1 MKDILSTYFKG
12 DRVIWGVIIFL
23 SIISIVSVYS
33 SIGDLAYRFSAGN
46 TNHYLFRHLQF
57 LLLGFVFLYLVHRIP
72 YTLFFNLSQLFII
85 VAALLLVFTL
95 FLGVTRNDATRWLSL
110 PGIGVEFQTS
120 DIAKFALIVY
130 IARILSISQE
140 TSESLT
146 LAFKRIIV
154 PVAVIC
160 GLILPSNF
168 STSFLLF
175 FTSLILMFIGRVPA
189 KKLLSSIGILAGVMV
204 FLIMLAFLAP
214 NVGRLGTW
222 KSRVESFWNSN
233 GDDDYQANLAK
244 TAIATSGVIGKG
256 PGNSSVRYS
265 LPQAYSDFI
274 YAIILEE
281 WGSIIGFLVLASY
294 LFLLYRVGMIVKASS
309 RTFPAFLAIGLT
321 VNLVFQALANM
332 SVAVNIVPVTGQPLP
347 LVSMGGTSIVSTF
360 VALGIVLS
368 ISRSLENQR
377 IAEENLNKGLN

>member
-1 MKDILSTYFKG
+1 MKDKLSTYFKG
-12 DRVIWGVIIFL
+12 DRVIWIVLVFL

-33 SIGDLAYRFSAGN
+33 SIGDLAYRFSGGN
-46 TNHYLFRHLQF
+46 TSHYLFRHLRF
-57 LLLGFVFLYLVHRIP
+57 LLVGFIVLYFVHRIP
-72 YTLFFNLSQLFII
+72 YSLFFSLSQLFII
-85 VAALLLVFTL
+85 VAALLLIFTL
-95 FLGVTRNDATRWLSL
+95 FMGVTRNDATRWLSL

-130 IARILSISQE
+130 ISRILSLSQE
-140 TSESLT
+140 NEESLT
-146 LAFKRIIV
+146 LAFKRIII
-154 PVAVIC
+154 PVGIIC

-175 FTSLILMFIGRVPA
+175 FTSLVLMFIGRIPA
-189 KKLLSSIGILAGVMV
+189 KKLFSSVGILIGIMV
-204 FLIMLAFLAP
+204 FLVMLAFLAP

-222 KSRVESFWNSN
+222 KNRIESFWNDK
-233 GDDDYQANLAK
+233 GGDDYQANLAK
-244 TAIATSGVIGKG
+244 TAIATSGLVGKG

-274 YAIILEE
+274 FAIILEE
-281 WGSIIGFLVLASY
+281 WGSLVGILVLSSY

-332 SVAVNIVPVTGQPLP
+332 AVAVNIVPVTGQPLP
-347 LVSMGGTSIVSTF
+347 LVSMGGTSIISTF
-360 VALGIVLS
+360 AALGVVLS
-368 ISRSLENQR
+368 ISRSLEKQHL
-377 IAEENLNKGLN
+377 IDEKLKEEIN